1 MSMLEFETYHPVVEV
16 LVSRFEVDAVG
27 LENLHEQLLAYRRDL
42 KKLKELLLKY
52 KLTSEF
58 VYQQALAEYY
68 DLEFQEN
75 IDEAPAAKEFT
86 SMIPIRYAKRFMFF
100 PVRWKKGVLEVAVDD
115 PAESQ
120 VLDDLGRRC
129 KCHVQALV
137 TTPQALLD
145 LINRSYD
152 ESSASTEDAVDQL
165 DNVEEFENIMG
176 IEEPEDL
183 LEATDEE
190 PVKRLVNSLLW
201 QAAKEEA
208 SDIHID
214 PAPGETQVRYRID
227 GMLHQ
232 ITVIPRQVHVT
243 VVNRIKVM
251 SRLDIAQ
258 KGLPQDG
265 RSMVLIA
272 GKKIDIRVSTIP
284 TVHGEKIVMRLLY
297 QDEKLMKLEHLGLFP
312 EVMLPY
318 EKMIQRSGGIILV
331 TGPTG
336 SGKTTTLYATLA
348 CIDHRSRNVIT
359 IEEPVEYKLSGYSQ
373 IEVNPKLGLTFAHS
387 LRSVLRQDPDVI
399 MVGEMRDS
407 ETAQIAIQAA
417 LTGHLVFSTVHTN
430 SAPATVTRLID
441 MGIEPFL
448 VTSTIIGIL
457 SQRLVRRICP
467 DCRTPYEAHPEE
479 LRELGIQENASNPV
493 NLYKGQGCNNC
504 RGTGYRGRIGIHELL
519 VMNERVKNVIMTNSD
534 AQAIK
539 QQAILEGM
547 KTLKMD
553 GTDKVCQGFTSAE
566 EVLSVTYEDEAEGLS
581 FSESNL

>member
-1 MSMLEFETYHPVVEV
+1 MSMLVFEAYHPVIQV
-16 LVSRFEVDAVG
+16 LVSRYEVDAAG

-42 KKLKELLLKY
+42 KRLKELLLKY
-52 KLTSEF
+52 KLTSEL

-120 VLDDLGRRC
+120 ALDDLGRRC

-479 LRELGIQENASNPV
+479 LRELGIKEKASIPV

>member
-1 MSMLEFETYHPVVEV
+1 MNMLEFEAYHPIIKV
-16 LVSRFEVDAVG
+16 LVSQFDMDSTG
-27 LENLHEQLLAYRRDL
+27 LENLHEQLLGYRHEP
-42 KKLKELLLKY
+42 KKLKELLIKY
-52 KLTSEF
+52 KLTSETL
-58 VYQQALAEYY
+58 YQQALAAYY
-68 DLEFQEN
+68 DLEYQET
-75 IDEAPAAKEFT
+75 IEEAPAAKEFT

-100 PVRWKKGVLEVAVDD
+100 PVRWQKGILEVAVDD

-120 VLDDLGRRC
+120 AMDDLGRRC

-137 TTPQALLD
+137 TTPQSLLD

-152 ESSASTEDAVDQL
+152 ESSASTADAVDQL
-165 DNVEEFENIMG
+165 DTVEEFESIMG

-227 GMLHQ
+227 GILHQ
-232 ITVIPRQVHVT
+232 ITIIPRQVHVT

-297 QDEKLMKLEHLGLFP
+297 QDEKLMKLEHLGLLP
-312 EVMLPY
+312 EVLQPY
-318 EKMIQRSGGIILV
+318 QKMIQSSGGIVLV

-359 IEEPVEYKLSGYSQ
+359 IEEPVEYKLAGYSQ

-448 VTSTIIGIL
+448 VSSTIIGIL
-457 SQRLVRRICP
+457 SQRLVRKICL
-467 DCRTPYEAHPEE
+467 DCRNAYEAHPEE
-479 LRELGIQENASNPV
+479 LRELGINHTSSEPIK
-493 NLYKGQGCNNC
+493 LFKGTGCGNC
-504 RGTGYRGRIGIHELL
+504 RETGYRGRIGVHELL
-519 VMNERVKNVIMTNSD
+519 IINDRVKNVIMTNSD
-534 AQAIK
+534 SQAIK
-539 QQAILEGM
+539 QKAVVEGM

-553 GTDKVCQGFTSAE
+553 GTDKALKGFTTAE
-566 EVLSVTYEDEAEGLS
+566 EVLTVTYEDESEGFS
-581 FSESNL
+581 FS

>member
-1 MSMLEFETYHPVVEV
+1 MLEFEAYHPIIKV
-16 LVSRFEVDAVG
+16 LVGQFDIDSTG
-27 LENLHEQLLAYRRDL
+27 LENLHEQLLGYRHEP
-42 KKLKELLLKY
+42 KKLKELLIKY
-52 KLTSEF
+52 KLTSETL
-58 VYQQALAEYY
+58 YQQALAAYY
-68 DLEFQEN
+68 DLEYQET
-75 IDEAPAAKEFT
+75 IEEAPAAKEFT

-100 PVRWKKGVLEVAVDD
+100 PVRWQKGILEVAVDD

-120 VLDDLGRRC
+120 AMDDLGRRC

-137 TTPQALLD
+137 TTPQSLLD

-152 ESSASTEDAVDQL
+152 ESSASTADAVDQL
-165 DNVEEFENIMG
+165 DTVEEFESIMG

-227 GMLHQ
+227 GILHQ
-232 ITVIPRQVHVT
+232 ITIIPRQVHVT

-297 QDEKLMKLEHLGLFP
+297 QDEKLMKLEHLGLLP
-312 EVMLPY
+312 EVLQPY
-318 EKMIQRSGGIILV
+318 QKMIQRSGGIVLV

-359 IEEPVEYKLSGYSQ
+359 IEEPVEYKLAGYSQ

-448 VTSTIIGIL
+448 VSSTIIGIL

-467 DCRTPYEAHPEE
+467 DCRTAYEAHPEE
-479 LRELGIQENASNPV
+479 LRELGINHTSSEPIK
-493 NLYKGQGCNNC
+493 LFKGTGCGNC
-504 RGTGYRGRIGIHELL
+504 RETGYRGRIGVHELL
-519 VMNERVKNVIMTNSD
+519 IINDRVKNVIMTNSD

-539 QQAILEGM
+539 QKAVVEGM

-553 GTDKVCQGFTSAE
+553 GTDKALKGFTTAE
-566 EVLSVTYEDEAEGLS
+566 EVLTVTYEDESEGFS
-581 FSESNL
+581 FS

>member
-1 MSMLEFETYHPVVEV
+1 MSMLEFEAYHPVIKV
-16 LVSRFEVDAVG
+16 LVSRFEIDSAG

-52 KLTSEF
+52 KLTNEL

-120 VLDDLGRRC
+120 ALDDLGRRC

>member
-1 MSMLEFETYHPVVEV
+1 MLEFEAYHPIIKV
-16 LVSRFEVDAVG
+16 LVSQFDMDSTG
-27 LENLHEQLLAYRRDL
+27 LENLHEQLLGYRHEP
-42 KKLKELLLKY
+42 KKLKELLIKY
-52 KLTSEF
+52 KLTSETL
-58 VYQQALAEYY
+58 YQQALAAYY
-68 DLEFQEN
+68 DLEYQET
-75 IDEAPAAKEFT
+75 IEEAPAAKEFT

-100 PVRWKKGVLEVAVDD
+100 PVRWQKGILEVAVDD

-120 VLDDLGRRC
+120 AMDDLGRRC

-137 TTPQALLD
+137 TTPQSLLD

-152 ESSASTEDAVDQL
+152 ESSASTADAVDQL
-165 DNVEEFENIMG
+165 DTVEEFESIMG

-227 GMLHQ
+227 GILHQ
-232 ITVIPRQVHVT
+232 ITIIPRQVHVT

-297 QDEKLMKLEHLGLFP
+297 QDEKLMKLEHLGLLP
-312 EVMLPY
+312 EVLQPY
-318 EKMIQRSGGIILV
+318 QKMIQRSGGIVLV

-359 IEEPVEYKLSGYSQ
+359 IEEPVEYKLAGYSQ

-448 VTSTIIGIL
+448 VSSTIIGIL
-457 SQRLVRRICP
+457 SQRLVRKICL
-467 DCRTPYEAHPEE
+467 DCRNAYEAHPEE
-479 LRELGIQENASNPV
+479 LRELGINHTSSEPIK
-493 NLYKGQGCNNC
+493 LFKGTGCGNC
-504 RGTGYRGRIGIHELL
+504 RETGYRGRIGVHELL
-519 VMNERVKNVIMTNSD
+519 IINDRVKNVIMTNSD
-534 AQAIK
+534 SQAIK
-539 QQAILEGM
+539 QKAVVEGM

-553 GTDKVCQGFTSAE
+553 GTDKALKGFTTAE
-566 EVLSVTYEDEAEGLS
+566 EVLTVTYEDESEGFS
-581 FSESNL
+581 FS

>member
-1 MSMLEFETYHPVVEV
+1 MNMLEFEAYHPIIKV
-16 LVSRFEVDAVG
+16 LVSQFDMDSTG
-27 LENLHEQLLAYRRDL
+27 LENFHEQLLGYRHEP
-42 KKLKELLLKY
+42 KKLKELLIKY
-52 KLTSEF
+52 KLTSETL
-58 VYQQALAEYY
+58 YQQALAAYY
-68 DLEFQEN
+68 DLEYQET
-75 IDEAPAAKEFT
+75 IEEAPAAKEFT

-100 PVRWKKGVLEVAVDD
+100 PVRWQKGILEVAVDD

-120 VLDDLGRRC
+120 AMDDLGRRC

-137 TTPQALLD
+137 TTPQSLLD

-152 ESSASTEDAVDQL
+152 ESSASTADAVDQL
-165 DNVEEFENIMG
+165 DTVEEFESIMG

-227 GMLHQ
+227 GILHQ
-232 ITVIPRQVHVT
+232 ITIIPRQVHVT

-297 QDEKLMKLEHLGLFP
+297 QDEKLMKLEHLGLLP
-312 EVMLPY
+312 EVLQPY
-318 EKMIQRSGGIILV
+318 QKMIQRSGGIVLV

-359 IEEPVEYKLSGYSQ
+359 IEEPVEYKLAGYSQ

-448 VTSTIIGIL
+448 VSSTIIGIL
-457 SQRLVRRICP
+457 SQRLVRKICP
-467 DCRTPYEAHPEE
+467 DCRNAYEAHPEE
-479 LRELGIQENASNPV
+479 LRELGINHTSSEPIK
-493 NLYKGQGCNNC
+493 LFKGTGCGNC
-504 RGTGYRGRIGIHELL
+504 RETGYRGRIGVHELL
-519 VMNERVKNVIMTNSD
+519 IINDRVKNVIMTNSD
-534 AQAIK
+534 SQAIK
-539 QQAILEGM
+539 QKAVVEGM

-553 GTDKVCQGFTSAE
+553 GTDKALKGFTTAE
-566 EVLSVTYEDEAEGLS
+566 EVLTVTYEDESEGFS
-581 FSESNL
+581 FS

>member
-1 MSMLEFETYHPVVEV
+1 MNMLEFEAYHPIIKV
-16 LVSRFEVDAVG
+16 LVSQFDMDSTG
-27 LENLHEQLLAYRRDL
+27 LENLHEQLLGYRHEP
-42 KKLKELLLKY
+42 KKLKELLIKY
-52 KLTSEF
+52 KLTSETL
-58 VYQQALAEYY
+58 YQQALAAYY
-68 DLEFQEN
+68 DLEYQET
-75 IDEAPAAKEFT
+75 IEEAPAAKEFT

-100 PVRWKKGVLEVAVDD
+100 PVRWQKGILEVAVYD

-120 VLDDLGRRC
+120 AMDDLGRRC

-137 TTPQALLD
+137 TTPQSLLD

-152 ESSASTEDAVDQL
+152 ESSASTADAVDQL
-165 DNVEEFENIMG
+165 DTVEEFESIMG

-227 GMLHQ
+227 GILHQ
-232 ITVIPRQVHVT
+232 ITIIPRQVHVT

-297 QDEKLMKLEHLGLFP
+297 QDEKLMKLEHLGLLP
-312 EVMLPY
+312 EVLQPY
-318 EKMIQRSGGIILV
+318 QKMIQRSGGIVLV

-359 IEEPVEYKLSGYSQ
+359 IEEPVEYKLAGYSQ

-448 VTSTIIGIL
+448 VSSTIIGIL

-467 DCRTPYEAHPEE
+467 DCRTAYEAHPEE
-479 LRELGIQENASNPV
+479 LRELGINHTSSEPIK
-493 NLYKGQGCNNC
+493 LFKGTGCGNC
-504 RGTGYRGRIGIHELL
+504 RETGYRGRIGVHELL
-519 VMNERVKNVIMTNSD
+519 IINDRVKNVIMTNSD
-534 AQAIK
+534 SQAIK
-539 QQAILEGM
+539 QKAVVEGM

-553 GTDKVCQGFTSAE
+553 GTDKALKGFTTAE
-566 EVLSVTYEDEAEGLS
+566 EVLTVTYEDESEGFS
-581 FSESNL
+581 FS

>member
-1 MSMLEFETYHPVVEV
+1 MNMLEFEAYHPIIKV
-16 LVSRFEVDAVG
+16 LVSQFDMDSTG
-27 LENLHEQLLAYRRDL
+27 LENLHEQLLGYRHEP
-42 KKLKELLLKY
+42 KKLKELLIKY
-52 KLTSEF
+52 KLTSETL
-58 VYQQALAEYY
+58 YQQALAAYY
-68 DLEFQEN
+68 DLEYQET
-75 IDEAPAAKEFT
+75 IEEAPAAKEFT

-100 PVRWKKGVLEVAVDD
+100 PVRWQKGILEVAVDD

-120 VLDDLGRRC
+120 AMDDLGRRC

-137 TTPQALLD
+137 TTPQSLLD

-152 ESSASTEDAVDQL
+152 ESSASTADAVDQL
-165 DNVEEFENIMG
+165 DTVEEFESIMG

-227 GMLHQ
+227 GILHQ
-232 ITVIPRQVHVT
+232 ITIIPRQVHVT

-297 QDEKLMKLEHLGLFP
+297 QDEKLMKLEHLGLLP
-312 EVMLPY
+312 EVLQPY
-318 EKMIQRSGGIILV
+318 QKMIQRSGGIVLV

-359 IEEPVEYKLSGYSQ
+359 IEEPVEYKLAGYSQ

-448 VTSTIIGIL
+448 VSSTIIGIL

-467 DCRTPYEAHPEE
+467 DCRTAYEAHPEE
-479 LRELGIQENASNPV
+479 LRELGINHSSSEPIK
-493 NLYKGQGCNNC
+493 LFKGTGCGNC
-504 RGTGYRGRIGIHELL
+504 RETGYRGRIGVHELL
-519 VMNERVKNVIMTNSD
+519 IINDRVKNVIMTNSD
-534 AQAIK
+534 SQAIK
-539 QQAILEGM
+539 QKAVVEGM

-553 GTDKVCQGFTSAE
+553 GTDKALKGFTTAE
-566 EVLSVTYEDEAEGLS
+566 EVLTVTYEDESEGFS
-581 FSESNL
+581 FS

>member
-1 MSMLEFETYHPVVEV
+1 MLEFEAYHPVVEV
-16 LVSRFEVDAVG
+16 LVSQFKVDADG

-52 KLTSEF
+52 KLTSEL

-120 VLDDLGRRC
+120 ALDDLGRRC

-165 DNVEEFENIMG
+165 DTVEEFENIMG

>member
-1 MSMLEFETYHPVVEV
+1 MSMLEFEAYHPIIKV
-16 LVSRFEVDAVG
+16 LVSQFDMDSTG
-27 LENLHEQLLAYRRDL
+27 LENLHEQLLGYRHEP
-42 KKLKELLLKY
+42 KKLKELLIKY
-52 KLTSEF
+52 KLTSETL
-58 VYQQALAEYY
+58 YQQALAAYY
-68 DLEFQEN
+68 DLEYQET
-75 IDEAPAAKEFT
+75 IEEAPAAKEFT

-100 PVRWKKGVLEVAVDD
+100 PVRWQKGILEVAVDD

-120 VLDDLGRRC
+120 AMDDLGRRC

-137 TTPQALLD
+137 TTPQSLLD

-152 ESSASTEDAVDQL
+152 ESSASTADAVEQL
-165 DNVEEFENIMG
+165 DTVEEFENIMG

-227 GMLHQ
+227 GILHQ
-232 ITVIPRQVHVT
+232 ITIIPRQVHVT

-297 QDEKLMKLEHLGLFP
+297 QDEKLMKLEHLGLLP
-312 EVMLPY
+312 EVLQPY
-318 EKMIQRSGGIILV
+318 QKIIQRSGGIVLV

-359 IEEPVEYKLSGYSQ
+359 IEEPVEYKLAGYSQ

-448 VTSTIIGIL
+448 VSSTIIGIL

-467 DCRTPYEAHPEE
+467 ECRTAYEAHPEE
-479 LRELGIQENASNPV
+479 LRELGINHSSSEPIK
-493 NLYKGQGCNNC
+493 LFKGTGCGNC
-504 RGTGYRGRIGIHELL
+504 RETGYRGRIGVHELL
-519 VMNERVKNVIMTNSD
+519 IINDQVKNVIMTNSD

-539 QQAILEGM
+539 QKAVVEGM

-553 GTDKVCQGFTSAE
+553 GTDKALKGFTTAE
-566 EVLSVTYEDEAEGLS
+566 EVLTVTYEDESEGFS
-581 FSESNL
+581 FS

>member
-1 MSMLEFETYHPVVEV
+1 MSMLELEDYHPVIEV
-16 LVSRFEVDAVG
+16 LVSRFEVDAAG

-52 KLTSEF
+52 KLTNEL

-120 VLDDLGRRC
+120 ALDDLGRRC

>member
-1 MSMLEFETYHPVVEV
+1 MSMLEFETYHPIIKV
-16 LVSRFEVDAVG
+16 LVSQFDMDSTG
-27 LENLHEQLLAYRRDL
+27 LENLHEQLLGYRHEQ
-42 KKLKELLLKY
+42 KKLKELLIKY
-52 KLTSEF
+52 KLTSETL
-58 VYQQALAEYY
+58 YQQALAAYY
-68 DLEFQEN
+68 DLEYQET
-75 IDEAPAAKEFT
+75 IEEAPAAKEFT

-100 PVRWKKGVLEVAVDD
+100 PVRWQKGILEVAVDD

-120 VLDDLGRRC
+120 AMDDLGRRC

-137 TTPQALLD
+137 TTPQSLLD

-152 ESSASTEDAVDQL
+152 ESSASTADAVDQL
-165 DNVEEFENIMG
+165 DTVEEFESIMG

-227 GMLHQ
+227 GILHQ
-232 ITVIPRQVHVT
+232 ITIIPRQVHVT

-297 QDEKLMKLEHLGLFP
+297 QDEKLMKLEHLGLLP
-312 EVMLPY
+312 EVLQPY
-318 EKMIQRSGGIILV
+318 QKMIQRSGGIVLV

-359 IEEPVEYKLSGYSQ
+359 IEEPVEYKLAGYSQ

-448 VTSTIIGIL
+448 VSSTIIGIL

-467 DCRTPYEAHPEE
+467 DCRTAYEAHPEE
-479 LRELGIQENASNPV
+479 LRELGINHTSSEPIK
-493 NLYKGQGCNNC
+493 LFKGTGCGNC
-504 RGTGYRGRIGIHELL
+504 RETGYRGRIGVHELL
-519 VMNERVKNVIMTNSD
+519 IINDRVKNVIMTNSD

-539 QQAILEGM
+539 QKAVVEGM

-553 GTDKVCQGFTSAE
+553 GTDKALKGFTTAE
-566 EVLSVTYEDEAEGLS
+566 EVLTVTYEDESEGFS
-581 FSESNL
+581 FS

>member
-1 MSMLEFETYHPVVEV
+1 MNMLEFEAYHPIIKV
-16 LVSRFEVDAVG
+16 LVSQFDMDSTG
-27 LENLHEQLLAYRRDL
+27 LENLHEQLLGYRHEP
-42 KKLKELLLKY
+42 KKLKELLIKY
-52 KLTSEF
+52 KLTSETL
-58 VYQQALAEYY
+58 YQQALAAYY
-68 DLEFQEN
+68 DLEYQET
-75 IDEAPAAKEFT
+75 IEEAPAAKEFT

-100 PVRWKKGVLEVAVDD
+100 PVRWQKGILEVAVDD

-120 VLDDLGRRC
+120 AMDDLGRRC

-137 TTPQALLD
+137 TTPQSLLD

-152 ESSASTEDAVDQL
+152 ESSASTADAVDQL
-165 DNVEEFENIMG
+165 DTVEEFESIMG

-227 GMLHQ
+227 GILHQ
-232 ITVIPRQVHVT
+232 ITIIPRQVHVT

-297 QDEKLMKLEHLGLFP
+297 QDEKLMKLEHLGLLP
-312 EVMLPY
+312 EVLQPY
-318 EKMIQRSGGIILV
+318 QKMIQRSGGIVLV

-359 IEEPVEYKLSGYSQ
+359 IEEPVEYKLAGYSQ

-448 VTSTIIGIL
+448 VSSTIIGIL

-467 DCRTPYEAHPEE
+467 DCRNAYEAHPEE
-479 LRELGIQENASNPV
+479 LRELGINHTSSEPIK
-493 NLYKGQGCNNC
+493 LFKGTGCGNC
-504 RGTGYRGRIGIHELL
+504 RETGYRGRIGVHELL
-519 VMNERVKNVIMTNSD
+519 IINDRVKNVIMTNSD

-539 QQAILEGM
+539 QKAVVEGM

-553 GTDKVCQGFTSAE
+553 GTDKALKGFTTAE
-566 EVLSVTYEDEAEGLS
+566 EVLTVTYEDESEGFS
-581 FSESNL
+581 FS

>member
-1 MSMLEFETYHPVVEV
+1 
-16 LVSRFEVDAVG
+16 
-27 LENLHEQLLAYRRDL
+27 
-42 KKLKELLLKY
+42 
-52 KLTSEF
+52 
-58 VYQQALAEYY
+58 
-68 DLEFQEN
+68 
-75 IDEAPAAKEFT
+75 
-86 SMIPIRYAKRFMFF
+86 
-100 PVRWKKGVLEVAVDD
+100 
-115 PAESQ
+115 
-120 VLDDLGRRC
+120 
-129 KCHVQALV
+129 
-137 TTPQALLD
+137 
-145 LINRSYD
+145 
-152 ESSASTEDAVDQL
+152 
-165 DNVEEFENIMG
+165 
-176 IEEPEDL
+176 
-183 LEATDEE
+183 
-190 PVKRLVNSLLW
+190 
-201 QAAKEEA
+201 
-208 SDIHID
+208 
-214 PAPGETQVRYRID
+214 
-227 GMLHQ
+227 
-232 ITVIPRQVHVT
+232 
-243 VVNRIKVM
+243 
-251 SRLDIAQ
+251 
-258 KGLPQDG
+258 
-265 RSMVLIA
+265 MVLIA

-430 SAPATVTRLID
+430 NAPATVTRLID

-479 LRELGIQENASNPV
+479 LRELGIQENASNSI

-566 EVLSVTYEDEAEGLS
+566 EVLSVTYEDEA
-581 FSESNL
+581 

>member
-1 MSMLEFETYHPVVEV
+1 M
-16 LVSRFEVDAVG
+16 LVSRFEVDADS

-42 KKLKELLLKY
+42 KKLKSLLLKY
-52 KLTSEF
+52 KLTSEL

-120 VLDDLGRRC
+120 ALDDLGRRC

>member
-1 MSMLEFETYHPVVEV
+1 MSMLEFEAYHPVIEV
-16 LVSRFEVDAVG
+16 LVSRFEVDAAG

-52 KLTSEF
+52 KLTNEL

-100 PVRWKKGVLEVAVDD
+100 PVRWKKGILEVAVDD

-120 VLDDLGRRC
+120 ALDDLGRRC

>member
-1 MSMLEFETYHPVVEV
+1 MSMLEFEAYHPIIKV
-16 LVSRFEVDAVG
+16 LVSQFDMDSTG
-27 LENLHEQLLAYRRDL
+27 LENLHEQLLGYRHEP
-42 KKLKELLLKY
+42 KKLKELLIKY
-52 KLTSEF
+52 KLTSETL
-58 VYQQALAEYY
+58 YQQALAAYY
-68 DLEFQEN
+68 DLEYQET
-75 IDEAPAAKEFT
+75 IEEAPAAKEFT

-100 PVRWKKGVLEVAVDD
+100 PVRWQKGILEVAVDD

-120 VLDDLGRRC
+120 AMDDLGRRC

-137 TTPQALLD
+137 TTPQSLLD

-152 ESSASTEDAVDQL
+152 ESSASTADAVDQL
-165 DNVEEFENIMG
+165 DTVEEFESIMG

-227 GMLHQ
+227 GILHQ
-232 ITVIPRQVHVT
+232 ITIIPRQVHVT

-297 QDEKLMKLEHLGLFP
+297 QDEKLMKLEHLGLLP
-312 EVMLPY
+312 EVLQPY
-318 EKMIQRSGGIILV
+318 QKMIQRSGGIVLV

-359 IEEPVEYKLSGYSQ
+359 IEEPVEYKLAGYSQ

-448 VTSTIIGIL
+448 VSSTIIGIL

-467 DCRTPYEAHPEE
+467 DCRTAYEAHPEE
-479 LRELGIQENASNPV
+479 LRELGINHTSSEPIK
-493 NLYKGQGCNNC
+493 LFKGTGCGNC
-504 RGTGYRGRIGIHELL
+504 RETGYRGRIGVHELL
-519 VMNERVKNVIMTNSD
+519 IINDRVKNVIMTNSD

-539 QQAILEGM
+539 QKAVVEGM

-553 GTDKVCQGFTSAE
+553 GTDKALKGFTTAE
-566 EVLSVTYEDEAEGLS
+566 EVLTVTYEDESEGFS
-581 FSESNL
+581 FS

>member
-1 MSMLEFETYHPVVEV
+1 MNMLEFEAYHPIIKV
-16 LVSRFEVDAVG
+16 LVSQFDMDSTG
-27 LENLHEQLLAYRRDL
+27 LENLHEQLLGYRHEP
-42 KKLKELLLKY
+42 KKLKELLIKY
-52 KLTSEF
+52 KLTSETL
-58 VYQQALAEYY
+58 YQQALAAYY
-68 DLEFQEN
+68 DLEYQET
-75 IDEAPAAKEFT
+75 IEEAPAAKEFT

-100 PVRWKKGVLEVAVDD
+100 PVRWQKGILEVAVDD

-120 VLDDLGRRC
+120 AMDDLGRRC

-137 TTPQALLD
+137 TTPQSLLD
-145 LINRSYD
+145 LINRSYE
-152 ESSASTEDAVDQL
+152 ESSASTADAVDQL
-165 DNVEEFENIMG
+165 DTVEEFESIMG

-227 GMLHQ
+227 GILHQ
-232 ITVIPRQVHVT
+232 ITIIPRQVHVT

-297 QDEKLMKLEHLGLFP
+297 QDEKLMKLEHLGLLP
-312 EVMLPY
+312 EVLQPY
-318 EKMIQRSGGIILV
+318 QKMIQRSGGIVLV

-359 IEEPVEYKLSGYSQ
+359 IEEPVEYKLAGYSQ

-448 VTSTIIGIL
+448 VSSTIIGIL
-457 SQRLVRRICP
+457 SQRLVRKICL
-467 DCRTPYEAHPEE
+467 DCRNAYEAHPEE
-479 LRELGIQENASNPV
+479 LRELGINHTSSEPIK
-493 NLYKGQGCNNC
+493 LFKGTGCGNC
-504 RGTGYRGRIGIHELL
+504 RETGYRGRIGVHELL
-519 VMNERVKNVIMTNSD
+519 IINDRVKNVIMTNSD
-534 AQAIK
+534 SQAIK
-539 QQAILEGM
+539 QKAVVEGM

-553 GTDKVCQGFTSAE
+553 GTDKALKGFTTAE
-566 EVLSVTYEDEAEGLS
+566 EVLTVTYEDESEGFS
-581 FSESNL
+581 FS

>member
-1 MSMLEFETYHPVVEV
+1 MSMLEFEAYHPIIKV
-16 LVSRFEVDAVG
+16 LVSQFDMDSTG
-27 LENLHEQLLAYRRDL
+27 LENLHEQLLGYRHEP
-42 KKLKELLLKY
+42 KKLKELLIKY
-52 KLTSEF
+52 KLTSETL
-58 VYQQALAEYY
+58 YQQALAAYY
-68 DLEFQEN
+68 DLEYQET
-75 IDEAPAAKEFT
+75 IEEAPAAKEFT

-100 PVRWKKGVLEVAVDD
+100 PVRWQKGILEVAVDD

-120 VLDDLGRRC
+120 AMDDLGRRC

-137 TTPQALLD
+137 TTPQSLLD

-152 ESSASTEDAVDQL
+152 ESSAPTADAVDQL
-165 DNVEEFENIMG
+165 DTVEEFESIMG

-227 GMLHQ
+227 GILHQ
-232 ITVIPRQVHVT
+232 ITIIPRQVHVT

-297 QDEKLMKLEHLGLFP
+297 QDEKLMKLEHLGLLP
-312 EVMLPY
+312 EVIQPY
-318 EKMIQRSGGIILV
+318 QKMIQRSGGIVLV

-359 IEEPVEYKLSGYSQ
+359 IEEPVEYKLAGYSQ

-448 VTSTIIGIL
+448 VSSTIIGIL

-467 DCRTPYEAHPEE
+467 DCRTAYEAHPEE
-479 LRELGIQENASNPV
+479 LRELGINHSSSEPIK
-493 NLYKGQGCNNC
+493 LFKGTGCGNC
-504 RGTGYRGRIGIHELL
+504 RETGYRGRIGVHELL
-519 VMNERVKNVIMTNSD
+519 IINDRVKNVIMTNSD

-539 QQAILEGM
+539 QKAVVEGM

-553 GTDKVCQGFTSAE
+553 GTDKALKGFTTAE
-566 EVLSVTYEDEAEGLS
+566 EVLTVTYEDESEGFS
-581 FSESNL
+581 FS

>member
-1 MSMLEFETYHPVVEV
+1 MSMLEFEAYHPIIKV
-16 LVSRFEVDAVG
+16 LVSQFDMDSTG
-27 LENLHEQLLAYRRDL
+27 LENLHEQLLGYRHEP
-42 KKLKELLLKY
+42 KKLKELLIKY
-52 KLTSEF
+52 KLTSETL
-58 VYQQALAEYY
+58 YQQALAAYY
-68 DLEFQEN
+68 DLEYQET
-75 IDEAPAAKEFT
+75 IEEAPAAKEFP

-100 PVRWKKGVLEVAVDD
+100 PVRWQKGILEVAVDD

-120 VLDDLGRRC
+120 AMDDLGRRC

-137 TTPQALLD
+137 TTPQSLLD

-152 ESSASTEDAVDQL
+152 ESSASTADAVEQL
-165 DNVEEFENIMG
+165 DTVEEFENIMG

-227 GMLHQ
+227 GILHQ
-232 ITVIPRQVHVT
+232 ITIIPRQVHVT

-297 QDEKLMKLEHLGLFP
+297 QDEKLMKLEHLGLLP
-312 EVMLPY
+312 EVLQPY
-318 EKMIQRSGGIILV
+318 QKIIQRSGGIVLV

-359 IEEPVEYKLSGYSQ
+359 IEEPVEYKLAGYSQ

-448 VTSTIIGIL
+448 VSSTIIGIL

-467 DCRTPYEAHPEE
+467 ECRTAYEAHPEE
-479 LRELGIQENASNPV
+479 LRELGINHSSSEPIK
-493 NLYKGQGCNNC
+493 LFKGTGCGNC
-504 RGTGYRGRIGIHELL
+504 RETGYRGRIGVHELL
-519 VMNERVKNVIMTNSD
+519 IINDRVKNVIMTNSD

-539 QQAILEGM
+539 QKAVVEGM

-553 GTDKVCQGFTSAE
+553 GTDKALKGFTTAE
-566 EVLSVTYEDEAEGLS
+566 EVLTVTYEDESEGFS
-581 FSESNL
+581 FS

>member
-1 MSMLEFETYHPVVEV
+1 MSMLEFEAYHPVVEV
-16 LVSRFEVDAVG
+16 LVCRFEVDADG

-52 KLTSEF
+52 KFTSEL

-120 VLDDLGRRC
+120 ALDDLGRRC

-152 ESSASTEDAVDQL
+152 GSSASTEDAVDQL
-165 DNVEEFENIMG
+165 DTVEEFENIMG

-190 PVKRLVNSLLW
+190 PVKRLVNSFLW

-493 NLYKGQGCNNC
+493 HLYKGQGCNNC

>member
-1 MSMLEFETYHPVVEV
+1 MDST
-16 LVSRFEVDAVG
+16 G
-27 LENLHEQLLAYRRDL
+27 LENLHEQLLGYRHEP
-42 KKLKELLLKY
+42 KKLKELLIKY
-52 KLTSEF
+52 KLTSETL
-58 VYQQALAEYY
+58 YQQALAAYY
-68 DLEFQEN
+68 DLEYQET
-75 IDEAPAAKEFT
+75 IEEAPAAKEFT

-100 PVRWKKGVLEVAVDD
+100 PVRWQKGILEVAVDD

-120 VLDDLGRRC
+120 AMDDLGRRC

-137 TTPQALLD
+137 TTPQSLLD

-152 ESSASTEDAVDQL
+152 ESSASTADAVDQL
-165 DNVEEFENIMG
+165 DTVEEFESIMG

-227 GMLHQ
+227 GILHQ
-232 ITVIPRQVHVT
+232 ITIIPRQVHVT

-297 QDEKLMKLEHLGLFP
+297 QDEKLMKLEHLGLLP
-312 EVMLPY
+312 EVLQPY
-318 EKMIQRSGGIILV
+318 QKMIQRSGGIVLV

-359 IEEPVEYKLSGYSQ
+359 IEEPVEYKLAGYSQ

-448 VTSTIIGIL
+448 VSSTIIGIL
-457 SQRLVRRICP
+457 SQRLVRKICL
-467 DCRTPYEAHPEE
+467 DCRNAYEAHPEE
-479 LRELGIQENASNPV
+479 LRELGINHTSSEPIK
-493 NLYKGQGCNNC
+493 LFKGTGCGNC
-504 RGTGYRGRIGIHELL
+504 RETGYRGRIGVHELL
-519 VMNERVKNVIMTNSD
+519 IINDRVKNVIMTNSD
-534 AQAIK
+534 SQAIK
-539 QQAILEGM
+539 QKAVVEGM

-553 GTDKVCQGFTSAE
+553 GTDKALKGFTTAE
-566 EVLSVTYEDEAEGLS
+566 EVLTVTYEDESEGFS
-581 FSESNL
+581 FS

>member
-1 MSMLEFETYHPVVEV
+1 MNMLEFEAYHPIIKV
-16 LVSRFEVDAVG
+16 LVSQFDMDSTG
-27 LENLHEQLLAYRRDL
+27 LENLHEQLLGYRHEP
-42 KKLKELLLKY
+42 KKLKELLIKY
-52 KLTSEF
+52 KLTSETL
-58 VYQQALAEYY
+58 YQQALAAYY
-68 DLEFQEN
+68 DLEYQET
-75 IDEAPAAKEFT
+75 IEEAPAAKEFT

-100 PVRWKKGVLEVAVDD
+100 PVRWQKGILEVAVDD

-120 VLDDLGRRC
+120 AMDDLGRRC

-137 TTPQALLD
+137 TTPQSLLD

-152 ESSASTEDAVDQL
+152 ESSASTADAVDQL
-165 DNVEEFENIMG
+165 DTVEEFESIMG

-227 GMLHQ
+227 GILHQ
-232 ITVIPRQVHVT
+232 ITIIPRQVHVT

-297 QDEKLMKLEHLGLFP
+297 QDEKLMKLEHLGLLP
-312 EVMLPY
+312 EVLQPY
-318 EKMIQRSGGIILV
+318 QKMIQRSGGIVLV

-359 IEEPVEYKLSGYSQ
+359 IEEPVEYKLAGYSQ

-448 VTSTIIGIL
+448 VSSTIIGIL
-457 SQRLVRRICP
+457 SQRLVRKICL
-467 DCRTPYEAHPEE
+467 DCRNAYEAHPEE
-479 LRELGIQENASNPV
+479 LRELGINHTSSEPIK
-493 NLYKGQGCNNC
+493 LFKGTGCGNC
-504 RGTGYRGRIGIHELL
+504 RETGYRGRIGVHELL
-519 VMNERVKNVIMTNSD
+519 IINDRVKNVIMTNSD
-534 AQAIK
+534 SQAIK
-539 QQAILEGM
+539 QKAVVEGM

-553 GTDKVCQGFTSAE
+553 GTDKALKGFTTAE
-566 EVLSVTYEDEAEGLS
+566 EVLTVTYEDESEGFS
-581 FSESNL
+581 FS

>member
-1 MSMLEFETYHPVVEV
+1 MNMLEFEAYHPIIKV
-16 LVSRFEVDAVG
+16 LVSQFDMDSTG
-27 LENLHEQLLAYRRDL
+27 LENLHEQLLGYRHEP
-42 KKLKELLLKY
+42 KKLKELLIKY
-52 KLTSEF
+52 KLTSETL
-58 VYQQALAEYY
+58 YQQALAAYY
-68 DLEFQEN
+68 DLEYQET
-75 IDEAPAAKEFT
+75 IEEAPAAKEFT

-100 PVRWKKGVLEVAVDD
+100 PVRWQKGILEVAVDD

-120 VLDDLGRRC
+120 AMDDLGRRC

-137 TTPQALLD
+137 TTPQSLLD

-152 ESSASTEDAVDQL
+152 ESSASTADAVDQL
-165 DNVEEFENIMG
+165 DTVEEFESIMG

-227 GMLHQ
+227 GILHQ
-232 ITVIPRQVHVT
+232 ITIIPRQVHVT

-297 QDEKLMKLEHLGLFP
+297 QDEKLMKLEHLGLLP
-312 EVMLPY
+312 EVLQPY
-318 EKMIQRSGGIILV
+318 QKMIQRSGGIVLV

-359 IEEPVEYKLSGYSQ
+359 IEEPVEYKLAGYSQ

-448 VTSTIIGIL
+448 VSSTIIGIL
-457 SQRLVRRICP
+457 SQRLVRKICP
-467 DCRTPYEAHPEE
+467 DCRNAYEAHPEE
-479 LRELGIQENASNPV
+479 LRELGINHTSSEPIK
-493 NLYKGQGCNNC
+493 LFKGTGCGNC
-504 RGTGYRGRIGIHELL
+504 RETGYRGRIGVHELL
-519 VMNERVKNVIMTNSD
+519 IINDRVKNVIMTNSD

-539 QQAILEGM
+539 QKAVVEGM

-553 GTDKVCQGFTSAE
+553 GTDKALKGFTTAE
-566 EVLSVTYEDEAEGLS
+566 EVLTVTYEDESEGFS
-581 FSESNL
+581 FS

>member
-1 MSMLEFETYHPVVEV
+1 
-16 LVSRFEVDAVG
+16 
-27 LENLHEQLLAYRRDL
+27 HEP
-42 KKLKELLLKY
+42 KKLKELLIKY
-52 KLTSEF
+52 KLTSETL
-58 VYQQALAEYY
+58 YQQALAAYY
-68 DLEFQEN
+68 DLEYQET
-75 IDEAPAAKEFT
+75 IEEAPAAKEFT

-100 PVRWKKGVLEVAVDD
+100 PVRWQKGILEVAVDD

-120 VLDDLGRRC
+120 AMDDLGRRC

-137 TTPQALLD
+137 TTPQSLLD

-152 ESSASTEDAVDQL
+152 ESSASTADAVDQL
-165 DNVEEFENIMG
+165 DTVEEFESIMG

-227 GMLHQ
+227 GILHQ
-232 ITVIPRQVHVT
+232 ITIIPRQVHVT

-297 QDEKLMKLEHLGLFP
+297 QDEKLMKLEHLGLLP
-312 EVMLPY
+312 EVLQPY
-318 EKMIQRSGGIILV
+318 QKMIQRSGGIVLV

-359 IEEPVEYKLSGYSQ
+359 IEEPVEYKLAGYSQ

-448 VTSTIIGIL
+448 VSSTIIGIL
-457 SQRLVRRICP
+457 SQRLVRKICL
-467 DCRTPYEAHPEE
+467 DCRNAYEAHPEE
-479 LRELGIQENASNPV
+479 LRELGINHTSSEPIK
-493 NLYKGQGCNNC
+493 LFKGTGCGNC
-504 RGTGYRGRIGIHELL
+504 RETGYRGRIGVHELL
-519 VMNERVKNVIMTNSD
+519 IINDRVKNVIMTNSD
-534 AQAIK
+534 SQAIK
-539 QQAILEGM
+539 QKAVVEGM

-553 GTDKVCQGFTSAE
+553 GTDKALKGFTTAE
-566 EVLSVTYEDEAEGLS
+566 EVLTVTYEDESEGFS
-581 FSESNL
+581 FS

>member
-1 MSMLEFETYHPVVEV
+1 MLEFEAYHPIIKV
-16 LVSRFEVDAVG
+16 LVSQFDMDSTG
-27 LENLHEQLLAYRRDL
+27 LENLHEQLLGYRHEP
-42 KKLKELLLKY
+42 KKLKELLIKY
-52 KLTSEF
+52 KLTSETL
-58 VYQQALAEYY
+58 YQQALAAYY
-68 DLEFQEN
+68 DLEYQET
-75 IDEAPAAKEFT
+75 IEEAPAAKEFT

-100 PVRWKKGVLEVAVDD
+100 PVRWQKGILEVAVDD

-120 VLDDLGRRC
+120 AMDDLGRRC

-137 TTPQALLD
+137 TTPQSLLD

-152 ESSASTEDAVDQL
+152 ESSASTADAVDQL
-165 DNVEEFENIMG
+165 DTVEEFESIMG

-227 GMLHQ
+227 GILHQ
-232 ITVIPRQVHVT
+232 ITIIPRQVHVT

-297 QDEKLMKLEHLGLFP
+297 QDEKLMKLEHLGLLP
-312 EVMLPY
+312 EVLQPY
-318 EKMIQRSGGIILV
+318 QKMIQRSGGIVLV

-359 IEEPVEYKLSGYSQ
+359 IEEPVEYKLAGYSQ

-448 VTSTIIGIL
+448 VSSTIIGIL

-467 DCRTPYEAHPEE
+467 DCRTAYEAHPEE
-479 LRELGIQENASNPV
+479 LRELGINHTSSEPIK
-493 NLYKGQGCNNC
+493 LFKGTGCGNC
-504 RGTGYRGRIGIHELL
+504 RETGYRGRIGVHELL
-519 VMNERVKNVIMTNSD
+519 IINDRVKNVIMTNSD

-539 QQAILEGM
+539 QKAVVEGM

-553 GTDKVCQGFTSAE
+553 GTDKALKGFTTAE
-566 EVLSVTYEDEAEGLS
+566 EVLTVTYEDESEGFS
-581 FSESNL
+581 FS

>member
-1 MSMLEFETYHPVVEV
+1 M
-16 LVSRFEVDAVG
+16 
-27 LENLHEQLLAYRRDL
+27 
-42 KKLKELLLKY
+42 
-52 KLTSEF
+52 
-58 VYQQALAEYY
+58 VYQHALAEYY

-120 VLDDLGRRC
+120 ALDDLGRRC
-129 KCHVQALV
+129 QCHVQALV

-232 ITVIPRQVHVT
+232 ITVSPRQVHVT

-467 DCRTPYEAHPEE
+467 DCRTPYKAHPEE

-553 GTDKVCQGFTSAE
+553 GTDKDKVCQGFTSAE